1 VIDLEKLETFLTV
14 AKHGGFRGAAKH
26 RGLSQSAVT
35 QHIKQLERSLNA
47 VLIDRSNAVSKLT
60 TEGQALLPYA
70 QMLIDIS
77 MKASDLFRRSSLTIG
92 ASSNVGIYLLQPYL
106 KEFQHHCSVRLDIVI
121 ADNAS
126 IADKLQRLE
135 IDIAVMEWWD
145 NRSGFT
151 ANIWRSEELV
161 LIVPTSH
168 PWASRSSV
176 QVDELDGIELIGGEK
191 GTGTGRIIERVLGDR
206 GLRINVAMQ
215 LGSTEA
221 VKHAVKAGLGVSL
234 VLAGAVTDE
243 VLNRQLS
250 VVRIDGDT
258 LQKDIYVIHRNCP
271 SADSVESRFVDFL
284 RQ

>member
-1 VIDLEKLETFLTV
+1 MIDLEKLETFLTV

-135 IDIAVMEWWD
+135 IDVAVMEWWD

-176 QVDELDGIELIGGEK
+176 QVDELDGMELIGGEK

-206 GLRINVAMQ
+206 DLRINVAMQ

-271 SADSVESRFVDFL
+271 SADSVERRFVDFL

>member
-1 VIDLEKLETFLTV
+1 MIDLEKLETFLTV

-26 RGLSQSAVT
+26 RGLSQSAIT

-60 TEGQALLPYA
+60 TAGEALLPYA

-77 MKASDLFRRSSLTIG
+77 AKASDLFRKTSLTIG

-106 KEFQHHCSVRLDIVI
+106 KEFQHHCGVKLDIVI

-151 ANIWRSEELV
+151 SSIWRSEELV

-168 PWASRSSV
+168 PWAGRSSV
-176 QVDELDGIELIGGEK
+176 QAEELDGIELIGGEK
-191 GTGTGRIIERVLGDR
+191 GTGTGRIIEGVFGDR
-206 GLRINVAMQ
+206 ASRINVAMQ

-250 VVRIDGDT
+250 VVRIDGAT
-258 LQKDIYVIHRNCP
+258 LQKDICVVHRNCP
-271 SADSVESRFVDFL
+271 VADSVESKFVAFL

>member
-1 VIDLEKLETFLTV
+1 MIDLEKLETFLTV

-35 QHIKQLERSLNA
+35 QHIKQLERSVNA

-77 MKASDLFRRSSLTIG
+77 MKASALFRRSSLTIG

-106 KEFQHHCSVRLDIVI
+106 KEFQSQCGCKLNVVI

-126 IADKLQRLE
+126 IANKLQRLE
-135 IDIAVMEWWD
+135 IDVAVMEWWD
-145 NRSGFT
+145 HRPGFT
-151 ANIWRSEELV
+151 ASIWRSEELV

-168 PWASRSSV
+168 SWAARSSV
-176 QVDELDGIELIGGEK
+176 QVEELNGLELIGGEK
-191 GTGTGRIIERVLGDR
+191 GTGTGRIIERVLGARD
-206 GLRINVAMQ
+206 LRIDITMQ

-221 VKHAVKAGLGVSL
+221 VKHAVKAGLGISL
-234 VLAGAVTDE
+234 VLADAVADE
-243 VLNRQLS
+243 ALNRQLC
-250 VVRIDGDT
+250 VVRIDGDV
-258 LQKDIYVIHRNCP
+258 LQKDIYVIHRHCP
-271 SADSVESRFVDFL
+271 SADSDEAKFAAFL
-284 RQ
+284 QQ

>member
-1 VIDLEKLETFLTV
+1 MIDLEKLETFLTV

-126 IADKLQRLE
+126 IAEKLQRLE
-135 IDIAVMEWWD
+135 IDVAVMEWWD

-191 GTGTGRIIERVLGDR
+191 GTGTGRIIERVFGDR

-271 SADSVESRFVDFL
+271 SADSVERRFVDFL

>member
-126 IADKLQRLE
+126 IAEKLQRLE
-135 IDIAVMEWWD
+135 IDVAVMEWWD

-176 QVDELDGIELIGGEK
+176 QVDELDGMEMIGGEK
-191 GTGTGRIIERVLGDR
+191 GTGTGRIIDRVFGDR
-206 GLRINVAMQ
+206 DLRINVAMQ

>member
-1 VIDLEKLETFLTV
+1 MIDLEKLETFLTV
-14 AKHGGFRGAAKH
+14 AKHGGFRGAAMH
-26 RGLSQSAVT
+26 RGLSQSTLT
-35 QHIKQLERSLNA
+35 QHIKQLERSLNT

-77 MKASDLFRRSSLTIG
+77 KKASDLFRRSSLTIG

-106 KEFQHHCSVRLDIVI
+106 KEFQQHCGFKLDIVI
-121 ADNAS
+121 ADNTS

-135 IDIAVMEWWD
+135 IDVAVMEWWD
-145 NRSGFT
+145 SRSGFT
-151 ANIWRSEELV
+151 ASIWRSEELV

-168 PWASRSSV
+168 PWAGRSTV
-176 QVDELDGIELIGGEK
+176 QVEELDGIELIGGEK
-191 GTGTGRIIERVLGDR
+191 GTGTGRIIERMLGGRD
-206 GLRINVAMQ
+206 LRINVAMQ

-243 VLNRQLS
+243 VLSRQFNVL
-250 VVRIDGDT
+250 RIDGDT
-258 LQKDIYVIHRNCP
+258 QQKDIYVIHRNCT

>member
-1 VIDLEKLETFLTV
+1 MIDLEKLETFLTV

>member
-1 VIDLEKLETFLTV
+1 MIDLEKLQTFLTV
-14 AKHGGFRGAAKH
+14 AKHGGFRGAARH

-60 TEGQALLPYA
+60 TAGQALLPYA

-77 MKASDLFRRSSLTIG
+77 TKASDLFRRSSLTIG

-106 KEFQHHCSVRLDIVI
+106 KDFQQHCGVKLDIVI

-135 IDIAVMEWWD
+135 IDVAVMEWWD
-145 NRSGFT
+145 NRPGFT
-151 ANIWRSEELV
+151 SNIWRSEELV
-161 LIVPTSH
+161 LIVPMSH
-168 PWASRSSV
+168 PWAGRSCV
-176 QVDELDGIELIGGEK
+176 QIEELEGIELIGGEK
-191 GTGTGRIIERVLGDR
+191 GTGTGRIIERVFGDR
-206 GLRINVAMQ
+206 AWRINVAMQ

-234 VLAGAVTDE
+234 VLAGAVADE

-258 LQKDIYVIHRNCP
+258 LQKDIYVVHRDCP
-271 SADSVESRFVDFL
+271 SADSAESKFAAFL

>member
-1 VIDLEKLETFLTV
+1 MIDLEKLETFLTV

-126 IADKLQRLE
+126 IAEKLQRLE
-135 IDIAVMEWWD
+135 IDVAVMEWWD

-176 QVDELDGIELIGGEK
+176 QVDELDGMEMIGGEK
-191 GTGTGRIIERVLGDR
+191 GTGTGRIIERVFGDR
-206 GLRINVAMQ
+206 DLRINVAMQ

>member
-1 VIDLEKLETFLTV
+1 MIDLEKLETFLTV

-135 IDIAVMEWWD
+135 IDVAVMEWWD

-206 GLRINVAMQ
+206 DLRINVAMQ

-271 SADSVESRFVDFL
+271 SADSVERRFVDFL

>member
-1 VIDLEKLETFLTV
+1 MIDLEKLETFLTV

-60 TEGQALLPYA
+60 IEGQALLPYA

-106 KEFQHHCSVRLDIVI
+106 KEFQHHCGVKLDIVI

-135 IDIAVMEWWD
+135 IDVAVMEWWD

-161 LIVPTSH
+161 LIVPPSH

-191 GTGTGRIIERVLGDR
+191 GTGTGRIIERVFGDR
-206 GLRINVAMQ
+206 DLRINVAMQ

-271 SADSVESRFVDFL
+271 SADSVESKFVDFL